1 MSGAGPPQGAN
12 RPPGGSA
19 AAQPQAWGDH
29 TSVATGAMTA
39 PQADALVAGL
49 PPLAGITAD
58 SRRVAPRV
66 AFAAYPGTQRDGR
79 LFIGDAV
86 ARGAAAVVWEAR
98 DFAWDSRWQ
107 APQVGVADLKMNVGP
122 IAAAVHGHPSR
133 ALWTIGV
140 TGTNGKTSCAHW
152 IAHALA
158 QCGGRRVAVVGTLGN
173 GFVDALEPSSN
184 TTPDACLLQEWL
196 ARWRDEGADGVAME
210 VSSHGLDQ
218 GRVNGVAFDVAL
230 FTNLSRDHLDYH
242 VTMAAYGEAKARL
255 VAWQGLQAA
264 VINASDAF
272 GRELIARARQRGQR
286 VISYGADDADIA
298 ATDIDMTGSRMTIAI
313 RAPQGRG
320 TLSTSLTGAFNVQ
333 NLLGVLG
340 VLLASDVAL
349 ADALAA
355 LATVTAPRGRM
366 ERLGG
371 GPDPLVVV
379 DYAHTPDALA
389 QVLAAMRPAVRDGGR
404 LICVFGCGGDR
415 DRGKRAPMGEVAGR
429 LADRVIVTSDN
440 PRGED
445 PRAIADDILAGLGA
459 RASVSAVE
467 LDRARA
473 IEQALGDAHPADV
486 VVVAGKGHED
496 YQETNGERRPFADAA
511 CVARVL
517 ARRRGE

>member
-1 MSGAGPPQGAN
+1 MSGVE
-12 RPPGGSA
+12 RVTMSA
-19 AAQPQAWGDH
+19 
-29 TSVATGAMTA
+29 V
-39 PQADALVAGL
+39 QADALVAGL

-58 SRRVAPRV
+58 SRRAVPRV
-66 AFAAYPGTQRDGR
+66 AFAAYPGARCDGR
-79 LFIGDAV
+79 AFIDDALS
-86 ARGAAAVVWEAR
+86 RGAAAVVWEAR
-98 DFAWDSRWQ
+98 DFAWDSRWKV
-107 APQVGVADLKMNVGP
+107 PQIGVADLKTNVGP

-133 ALWTIGV
+133 TLWTIGV

-158 QCGGRRVAVVGTLGN
+158 KCGGRRVAVVGTLGN

-196 ARWRDEGADGVAME
+196 AHWRDEGADGVAME

-230 FTNLSRDHLDYH
+230 FTNLTRDHLDYH

-255 VAWQGLQAA
+255 VAWPGLQVA
-264 VINASDAF
+264 VVNAGDAF
-272 GRELIARARQRGQR
+272 GRDLIARAHLRGQR

-298 ATDIDMTGSRMTIAI
+298 ATEVDMAGSRMTIAI
-313 RAPQGRG
+313 RSPQGRG
-320 TLSTSLTGAFNVQ
+320 TLSTALTGAFNVQ

-349 ADALAA
+349 TDALAA
-355 LATVTAPRGRM
+355 LATVTAPPGRM

-371 GPDPLVVV
+371 ERDPLVVV

-459 RASVSAVE
+459 CASESTVE

-473 IEQALGDAHPADV
+473 IEQALDGAHQSDV

-496 YQETNGERRPFADAA
+496 YQETNGERRLFSDAA

>member
-1 MSGAGPPQGAN
+1 
-12 RPPGGSA
+12 
-19 AAQPQAWGDH
+19 
-29 TSVATGAMTA
+29 
-39 PQADALVAGL
+39 
-49 PPLAGITAD
+49 
-58 SRRVAPRV
+58 
-66 AFAAYPGTQRDGR
+66 
-79 LFIGDAV
+79 
-86 ARGAAAVVWEAR
+86 
-98 DFAWDSRWQ
+98 
-107 APQVGVADLKMNVGP
+107 
-122 IAAAVHGHPSR
+122 
-133 ALWTIGV
+133 
-140 TGTNGKTSCAHW
+140 
-152 IAHALA
+152 
-158 QCGGRRVAVVGTLGN
+158 
-173 GFVDALEPSSN
+173 
-184 TTPDACLLQEWL
+184 
-196 ARWRDEGADGVAME
+196 
-210 VSSHGLDQ
+210 
-218 GRVNGVAFDVAL
+218 
-230 FTNLSRDHLDYH
+230 
-242 VTMAAYGEAKARL
+242 
-255 VAWQGLQAA
+255 
-264 VINASDAF
+264 
-272 GRELIARARQRGQR
+272 

-298 ATDIDMTGSRMTIAI
+298 ATDIDMTGSRRTIAI

-355 LATVTAPRGRM
+355 LATVTAPPGRM

-371 GPDPLVVV
+371 GADPLVVV

-445 PRAIADDILAGLGA
+445 PRAIADDVLAGLGA
-459 RASVSAVE
+459 RASVSTVE

-486 VVVAGKGHED
+486 VVVAGKGHEN
-496 YQETNGERRPFADAA
+496 YQETNGERRPFSDAA

-517 ARRRGE
+517 AHRRDA